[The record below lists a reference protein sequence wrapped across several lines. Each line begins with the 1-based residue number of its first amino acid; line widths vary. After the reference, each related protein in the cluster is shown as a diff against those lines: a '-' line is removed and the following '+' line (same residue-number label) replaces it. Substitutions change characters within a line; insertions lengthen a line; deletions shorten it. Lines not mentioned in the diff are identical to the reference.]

1 MADTATLRTV
11 AGLAHPYTPIGP
23 IGPVRDVAIVDF
35 GWEGFFGESR
45 TTAQSG
51 PHLSALTVNFRA
63 IAALARHLLASKQH

>member
-11 AGLAHPYTPIGP
+11 AGLAHPIGP
-23 IGPVRDVAIVDF
+23 IGPIRDVAIVNF
-35 GWEGFFGESR
+35 GSDGFFGESR

-63 IAALARHLLASKQH
+63 IAALARHLLAGKQH